1 MNESLFRILFYLNIQ
16 TCSLFKGRPMF
27 DYMDEFKT
35 RYGSKSGDSMYVPV
49 SVPIIANPPPKE
61 SDITW
66 SGPTGQLAIC
76 SNVLQ
81 QNVIYKHLVKS
92 FIPIKDRNFFGN
104 YTLKYERESLITVTI
119 SAEGMV

>member
-1 MNESLFRILFYLNIQ
+1 MNLYFGFFFYLNIQ

>member
-1 MNESLFRILFYLNIQ
+1 MNESLFRIFFYLNIQ

-66 SGPTGQLAIC
+66 SGPNGQLAIC